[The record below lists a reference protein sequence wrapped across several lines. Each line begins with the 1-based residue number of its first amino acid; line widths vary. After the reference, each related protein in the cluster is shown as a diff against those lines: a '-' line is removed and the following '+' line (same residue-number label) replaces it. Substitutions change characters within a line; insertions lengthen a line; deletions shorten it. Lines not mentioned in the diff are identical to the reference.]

1 MKKFIF
7 SLFILFSLLVG
18 CSSERSDVV
27 VYTYDSFCGEWGS
40 GPEIARKF
48 KEKTG
53 IDVVFVDCGDGAQV
67 LTKALAEKDAPYA
80 DVLLGLD
87 NNLAKKVY
95 ESDLLLDYEPKNS
108 GVIRSDLC
116 DSLNKYCKNGEWIMT
131 PFDYSHFALIYNED
145 FGIEKPTCLEDLT
158 KDIYKKS
165 IILMDA
171 RTSTPGLGFVAWTM
185 AVYGENYLDFWKRL
199 KPSIL
204 TMAPGW
210 SSGYGL
216 FTNGEAPFALSYTTS
231 PAYHI
236 EYNEGDKFKAVIF
249 EQGHVLQVEGAGIV
263 KRSKN
268 IDNAKLFM
276 DFLISEEAQSV
287 IPLTQWMFPVNS
299 KVTLP
304 KSYEVGAK
312 IPQVTLDYDS
322 GVVLDAVSKVMDVLS
337 E

>member
-53 IDVVFVDCGDGAQV
+53 SDVVFVDCGDGAQV

-108 GVIRSDLC
+108 SAIRSDLC

-263 KRSKN
+263 KLYKN
-268 IDNAKLFM
+268 I
-276 DFLISEEAQSV
+276 
-287 IPLTQWMFPVNS
+287 
-299 KVTLP
+299 
-304 KSYEVGAK
+304 
-312 IPQVTLDYDS
+312 
-322 GVVLDAVSKVMDVLS
+322 
-337 E
+337 

>member
-7 SLFILFSLLVG
+7 SLFIFVSLLVG

-131 PFDYSHFALIYNED
+131 PFCPI
-145 FGIEKPTCLEDLT
+145 
-158 KDIYKKS
+158 DI
-165 IILMDA
+165 
-171 RTSTPGLGFVAWTM
+171 
-185 AVYGENYLDFWKRL
+185 
-199 KPSIL
+199 
-204 TMAPGW
+204 
-210 SSGYGL
+210 
-216 FTNGEAPFALSYTTS
+216 
-231 PAYHI
+231 
-236 EYNEGDKFKAVIF
+236 
-249 EQGHVLQVEGAGIV
+249 
-263 KRSKN
+263 
-268 IDNAKLFM
+268 
-276 DFLISEEAQSV
+276 
-287 IPLTQWMFPVNS
+287 
-299 KVTLP
+299 
-304 KSYEVGAK
+304 
-312 IPQVTLDYDS
+312 
-322 GVVLDAVSKVMDVLS
+322 
-337 E
+337 